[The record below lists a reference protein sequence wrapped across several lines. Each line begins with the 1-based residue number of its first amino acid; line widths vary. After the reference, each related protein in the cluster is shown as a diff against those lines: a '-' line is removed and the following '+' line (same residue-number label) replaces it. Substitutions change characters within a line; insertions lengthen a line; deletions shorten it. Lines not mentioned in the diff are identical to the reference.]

1 VNAVSNTVAA
11 GAAALALVTI
21 VAIFPLLHGGAS
33 RLPPAPIAADSVGA
47 AQLRGSKSE
56 AAKPAPSA
64 TVDDNASLHS
74 RVERLLVPGTPRGR
88 YQAFAMLAQCAHAI
102 DFDRYLKALPADAES
117 ARLRDRYGDGSARV
131 AAACGDLSARQL
143 EQRVELA
150 ASAADEGIP
159 GAASAWVEE
168 GPYGDKT
175 ALTQRP
181 DDPLIIE
188 WAQQAIAR
196 VNAAT
201 KRADTEAISQFG
213 MLCLNWEM
221 DDVARVR
228 LLVDDAL
235 ERQREDQMK
244 RVLDRAPPG

>member
-1 VNAVSNTVAA
+1 
-11 GAAALALVTI
+11 
-21 VAIFPLLHGGAS
+21 
-33 RLPPAPIAADSVGA
+33 
-47 AQLRGSKSE
+47 
-56 AAKPAPSA
+56 
-64 TVDDNASLHS
+64 
-74 RVERLLVPGTPRGR
+74 
-88 YQAFAMLAQCAHAI
+88 MLAQCAHAI
-102 DFDRYLKALPADAES
+102 DFDRYLKSLPVDSES
-117 ARLRDRYGDGSARV
+117 TRLRERYGDGFARI

-143 EQRVELA
+143 DLRVELA

-181 DDPLIIE
+181 DDPLVVE
-188 WAQQAIAR
+188 WVHQAIAR

-213 MLCLNWEM
+213 LLCLNWEM

-228 LLVDDAL
+228 LLVDAGV
-235 ERQREDQMK
+235 ERRREDQI
-244 RVLDRAPPG
+244 RNVVN